1 MWILSHL
8 VNLLYPPACFRC
20 HRRFRLASAV
30 LCVSCKAAMPKNP
43 ADRCRSCGAACTRV
57 LGMRPRCA
65 ACQRRKPAFTMA
77 CAPMPYV
84 GAAREIIHAYKY
96 QGRQRLG
103 AWMAKRM
110 AYAAVRDLPMDRVDR
125 IVAVPSHWMRRCF
138 RDIDASDALAKRL
151 ATRLHKPYAPTTL
164 RRTRWT
170 RSQTRLGAR
179 HRLRTVS
186 GAFRADS
193 TAVRGQRVLLV
204 DDVLTSGATAQT
216 CSQALRR
223 AGAREVF
230 VLTAARTP
238 YHGQNALP
246 RLQGP

>member
-1 MWILSHL
+1 MLRHW

-20 HRRFRLASAV
+20 HRRLRFASAV
-30 LCVSCKAAMPKNP
+30 LCVSCKKAIPKNP
-43 ADRCRSCGAACTRV
+43 TDRCRSCGAACIRV
-57 LGMRPRCA
+57 HGMRPRCA
-65 ACQRRKPAFTMA
+65 TCQRRKPAFTAA
-77 CAPMPYV
+77 CAPMPYI

-110 AYAAVRDLPMDRVDR
+110 AYAAIRDLPMDRVDR
-125 IVAVPSHWMRRCF
+125 IAAVPSHWMRRCF
-138 RDIDASDALAKRL
+138 RDIDASDTIAKCL
-151 ATRLHKPYAPTTL
+151 ATRLHKPYAPATL
-164 RRTRWT
+164 RRIRWT
-170 RSQTRLGAR
+170 RSQTRLGAK
-179 HRLRTVS
+179 HRFRNVS

-193 TAVRGQRVLLV
+193 TIVHDQGILLV

-216 CSQALRR
+216 CSLALRQ

-238 YHGQNALP
+238 YP
-246 RLQGP
+246 RKQL

>member
-1 MWILSHL
+1 MRILNQL

-20 HRRFRLASAV
+20 HRRLRFASAI
-30 LCVSCKAAMPKNP
+30 LCASCETAMPKNP

-57 LGMRPRCA
+57 LGMRPQCA
-65 ACQRRKPAFTMA
+65 SCQRRKPAFTA
-77 CAPMPYV
+77 AFAPMPYV
-84 GAAREIIHAYKY
+84 GAAREMIHAYKY

-110 AYAAVRDLPMDRVDR
+110 AYAAVRDLPMDRVDC

-138 RDIDASDALAKRL
+138 RDIDAPDAIAQHLAARL
-151 ATRLHKPYAPTTL
+151 RKPYARIAL

-170 RSQTRLGAR
+170 RTQTRLSAKR
-179 HRLRTVS
+179 RMRNVS

-193 TAVRGQRVLLV
+193 EAVDGRGVLLV

-216 CSQALRR
+216 CSRALRQ

-238 YHGQNALP
+238 YHAFKDP
-246 RLQGP
+246 D